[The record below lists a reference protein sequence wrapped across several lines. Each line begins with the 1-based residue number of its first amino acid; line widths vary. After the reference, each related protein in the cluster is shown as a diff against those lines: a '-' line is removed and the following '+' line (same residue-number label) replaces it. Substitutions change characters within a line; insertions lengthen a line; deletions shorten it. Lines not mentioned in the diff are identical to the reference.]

1 MPFVPNFTTSQQ
13 AGLPSNVIITDAST
27 GSDAAI
33 VSRRVFLVNY
43 AGEYLVADG
52 TTTNYTVWPIAQ
64 SSISIDCLDQDT
76 AVQIT
81 VNYVDAGGVTLYTKT
96 SLAGFTLYNETFYY
110 SLTQGQ
116 AAISQP
122 SYILQDT
129 TYFSNKSKLRVLID
143 SGNQAVT
150 LGYDITTAQ
159 ICYDLATN
167 MVTNQNFLF

>member
-1 MPFVPNFTTSQQ
+1 M
-13 AGLPSNVIITDAST
+13 IITDAST